1 MATESWTKEELEWEL
16 IPDLKKWPTFSDENR
31 PLKPDEVPGMA
42 PPKVVLTLISNRLRS
57 LYREAKQSDGINY
70 SDWAQRCGKKDRQ
83 TPKRWID
90 NPATM
95 NADDVENTCELFG
108 VTVEYLRG
116 GTSWKGTTGKIWDGE
131 QVQALYDSFSDRH
144 KELVTSVV
152 RECLMTEWA
161 YKNMRDMMGAIR
173 NLAECEERMDEE
185 HN

>member
-1 MATESWTKEELEWEL
+1 MDIKSWTKKDLEWKT
-16 IPDLKKWPTFSDENR
+16 IPDLMKWPTFSDEKH

-42 PPKVVLTLISNRLRS
+42 PPRVVLTLISNRLRS

-108 VTVEYLRG
+108 VTLEYLRG
-116 GTSWKGTTGKIWDGE
+116 ATSWKGTTDKIWDGE
-131 QVQALYDSFSDRH
+131 QVRALYESFNDRH
-144 KELVTSVV
+144 KELITSVIQ
-152 RECLMTEWA
+152 ECVLVEWA
-161 YKNMRDMMGAIR
+161 QSTMRDMMGAIR

-185 HN
+185 RN